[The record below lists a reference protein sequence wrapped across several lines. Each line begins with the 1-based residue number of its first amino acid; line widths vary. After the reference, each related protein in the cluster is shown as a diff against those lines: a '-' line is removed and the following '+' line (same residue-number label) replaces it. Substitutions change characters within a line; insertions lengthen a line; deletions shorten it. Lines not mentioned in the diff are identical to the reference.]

1 VALGSFRIELARNGL
16 REVLAG
22 PQVQAM
28 LERKARAVAQAAEA
42 RGIKVEGDDSVALP
56 IKVESRA
63 GGTRARASVI
73 IDHPAGLAVE
83 AKHRLLG
90 GSLDAARNA

>member
-1 VALGSFRIELARNGL
+1 MGLSSFRIELARNGL

-22 PQVQAM
+22 PEVRAM
-28 LERKARAVAQAAEA
+28 LEDKARAVAQAAEA
-42 RGIKVEGDDSVALP
+42 RGIKVEGSEKALP